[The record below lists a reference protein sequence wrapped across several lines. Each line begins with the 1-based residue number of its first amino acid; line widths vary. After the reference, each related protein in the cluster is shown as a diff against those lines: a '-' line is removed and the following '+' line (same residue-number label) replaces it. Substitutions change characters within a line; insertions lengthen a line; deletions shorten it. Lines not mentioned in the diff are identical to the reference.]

1 MLTARHAALRRLVD
15 SHSHA
20 RGIFTKRLGAAA
32 ARAAL
37 APLAVA
43 PVVLPGTSEV
53 SGDDTGERY
62 AVGLSARE
70 IDSAFAAV
78 AAARGLI
85 DDGGGGNGGGSGVG
99 GGGGADGDGD
109 GDGEGGTG
117 GGGSADSDGGDGR
130 GVWGLWGLLCTQ
142 LPGSQAAEA
151 LGEVAALCGH
161 ALFRRVAP
169 MGPAASAAAALRML
183 LDHSSVAAEVGLGL
197 GLELG
202 LG

>member
-1 MLTARHAALRRLVD
+1 MLAARHAALRRLAD

-78 AAARGLI
+78 AAARGLS
-85 DDGGGGNGGGSGVG
+85 DDGGGNGGGSGDVG

-109 GDGEGGTG
+109 SDGEG
-117 GGGSADSDGGDGR
+117 DGGDGR

-183 LDHSSVAAEVGLGL
+183 LDHSSVAAEVGLG
-197 GLELG
+197 
-202 LG
+202 

>member
-1 MLTARHAALRRLVD
+1 MLAARHAGLRRLVD

-78 AAARGLI
+78 AAARGLS
-85 DDGGGGNGGGSGVG
+85 DDGGGGNGGGSGDVG
-99 GGGGADGDGD
+99 GGGGADDD
-109 GDGEGGTG
+109 GDGEGD
-117 GGGSADSDGGDGR
+117 GSDGR

-183 LDHSSVAAEVGLGL
+183 LDLSSVAAEVGLGL
-197 GLELG
+197 GLGLG

>member
-1 MLTARHAALRRLVD
+1 MLAARHAALRRLVD

-78 AAARGLI
+78 AAARGLS
-85 DDGGGGNGGGSGVG
+85 DDGGGGNGGGSGDVG
-99 GGGGADGDGD
+99 GGGVADVGS
-109 GDGEGGTG
+109 DGEGGTG
-117 GGGSADSDGGDGR
+117 GGGSADSDGGEGR

>member
-1 MLTARHAALRRLVD
+1 MLAARHAALRRLVD

-78 AAARGLI
+78 AAARGLS
-85 DDGGGGNGGGSGVG
+85 DDGGGGNGGGSGDVG

-109 GDGEGGTG
+109 GEGDG
-117 GGGSADSDGGDGR
+117 SDGR

-142 LPGSQAAEA
+142 LSGSQAAEA

-197 GLELG
+197 G
-202 LG
+202 